1 MLMISRNIV
10 QKFKFS
16 SMKETPTQL
25 FSNTECLRT
34 PFLIEQIRWLLLFI
48 WKNFWSKAKSPIKTK
63 FFKTIPRTISTVN
76 AC

>member
-1 MLMISRNIV
+1 MLMISRNIA

-34 PFLIEQIRWLLLFI
+34 PFLTEQIRWLLLFI
-48 WKNFWSKAKSPIKTK
+48 WKIFGVKPNHQ
-63 FFKTIPRTISTVN
+63 
-76 AC
+76 